1 MKSVTSGI
9 FYGRNGVISH
19 PTYSIFSDSSCISS
33 DSPACRNVRLF
44 ERSRC
49 QIQIL
54 LRGIFRLRSCTAS
67 SFDLAV
73 SGIVVAL
80 S

>member
-1 MKSVTSGI
+1 MKRVTSETP
-9 FYGRNGVISH
+9 YGRNGAIHH
-19 PTYSIFSDSSCISS
+19 PTYSIFSDTSCISF
-33 DSPACRNVRLF
+33 DSPAHHNVRLF
-44 ERSRC
+44 RRSCC

-54 LRGIFRLRSCTAS
+54 LRGISRLRSCTAS

-73 SGIVVAL
+73 SGIVGAL